1 MRPVLLCAGCQVA
14 NSKSSDEAHAPSEV
28 PRQMGTESSSQPME
42 LWNLPLYK
50 VSEKD
55 MERDGFIQNIVY
67 VIDSIGTSF
76 KRTINLLNTYH
87 PNFHLIAKDLRRAY
101 WNCCRS
107 VSGPLSANSL
117 EDLQQSIV
125 YGITR
130 FRRAINGVVAKY
142 TEYVDVASG
151 NTAGEVSDIVD
162 AYISKRRL
170 KALETPAEDLFR
182 ERRVADVTL
191 KETRSSRKVSFV
203 SQAQQL

>member
-1 MRPVLLCAGCQVA
+1 M
-14 NSKSSDEAHAPSEV
+14 
-28 PRQMGTESSSQPME
+28 
-42 LWNLPLYK
+42 
-50 VSEKD
+50 
-55 MERDGFIQNIVY
+55 
-67 VIDSIGTSF
+67 
-76 KRTINLLNTYH
+76 
-87 PNFHLIAKDLRRAY
+87 
-101 WNCCRS
+101 
-107 VSGPLSANSL
+107 
-117 EDLQQSIV
+117 

-182 ERRVADVTL
+182 ERRVADVTQ